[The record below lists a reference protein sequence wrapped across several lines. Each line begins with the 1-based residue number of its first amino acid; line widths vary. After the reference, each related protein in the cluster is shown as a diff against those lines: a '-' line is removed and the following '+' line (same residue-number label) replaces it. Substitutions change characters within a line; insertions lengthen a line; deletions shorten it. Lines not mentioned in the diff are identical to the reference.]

1 MPNLRKKPD
10 RQPPALNRLFFS
22 FLRLGTNAFG
32 GPAMIAYIRE
42 LAVEREQ
49 WLRPKTFQ
57 EGVALCQTIPGAIV
71 ITATFVGYLL
81 HGLFGAF
88 LTTVAIFLPSLLLL
102 IGIAPHFARLC
113 ASPLVNRGV
122 DGILCSFVGLL
133 GTVTIRLAL
142 HIHWDWPRLLLAGA
156 AFAALRAKVD
166 LLWVILAGATVAGFL
181 F

>member
-10 RQPPALNRLFFS
+10 RQPPALSRLFFS

-57 EGVALCQTIPGAIV
+57 EGVALCQTILGATAMQVAAYVSLRVRGVRGAI
-71 ITATFVGYLL
+71 TS
-81 HGLFGAF
+81 
-88 LTTVAIFLPSLLLL
+88 SL
-102 IGIAPHFARLC
+102 GF
-113 ASPLVNRGV
+113 
-122 DGILCSFVGLL
+122 GLL

-156 AFAALRAKVD
+156 AFAALRAKID
-166 LLWVILAGATVAGFL
+166 LLWVVLAGATAAGFL